1 MIRDFNYLNLIVLH
15 IGIGLLIYFLPI
27 FRQPFYLAAI
37 VYFFIQ
43 IVIAPKSKKTI
54 SVLFACSYIIAGES
68 LFRMTGG
75 GLFYEI
81 SKYMVI
87 LFVLFGMFYSGL
99 SNRGYPYLIYLMAL
113 VPAVVLASVNL
124 GYDLRFR
131 SSVAFVLSGPV
142 TLGVSALYCY
152 EKRIT
157 KNEMLDII
165 KYLSL
170 PVVSMTTY
178 LFLYTPS
185 IKETLSGTGS
195 NFAASGGF
203 GPNQVATILGLGIFA
218 FTVRFFLKSP
228 SLLLKSVNGII
239 IIAIAFRALVTF
251 SRGGVFTAILMIA
264 AFLGLLYLQSGFKQ
278 KQGIIGTFI
287 FFSLFGMATWVVSKD
302 QTNGLIE
309 NRYANQDAAGRS
321 KDDISTGRVDLFMD
335 ELDGFLSNPF
345 VGVGASGMKK
355 VRLEK
360 EGQIIASHNEISRL
374 LSEHG
379 MLGILIIGILLLTP
393 LNMRRRSNK
402 NIFFYA
408 FLVFWFATIN
418 HSAMRLAA
426 PGFIYALALLHVTND
441 KNIIHR
447 KRVVQ

>member
-1 MIRDFNYLNLIVLH
+1 MIKDLNYLRLILLH
-15 IGIGLLIYFLPI
+15 VIIGILIYFLPI
-27 FRQPFYLAAI
+27 FRQPFYLLAI

-43 IVIAPKSKKTI
+43 IIIASKSKKTI
-54 SVLFACSYIIAGES
+54 SVLLACAYIIAGES

-81 SKYMVI
+81 SKYLVI
-87 LFVLFGMFYSGL
+87 LFVVFGMFYSGI
-99 SNRGYPYLIYLMAL
+99 SNKAYLYMIYLILL
-113 VPAVVLASVNL
+113 VPAVFLASINL

-142 TLGVSALYCY
+142 TLGVAALYCY

-170 PVVSMTTY
+170 PIVSMTTY
-178 LFLYTPS
+178 LFIYTPS
-185 IKETLSGTGS
+185 IKETLSGTAS

-203 GPNQVATILGLGIFA
+203 GPNQVATILGLGIFT

-228 SLLLKSVNGII
+228 SLLLKLVNGGI

-278 KQGIIGTFI
+278 KQGIMGTFI
-287 FFSLFGMATWVVSKD
+287 FFSLFAITTWVVSKD
-302 QTNGLIE
+302 QTDGLIE
-309 NRYANQDAAGRS
+309 KRYANQDATGTS
-321 KDDISTGRVDLFMD
+321 KEDISTGRLDLFMD
-335 ELDGFLSNPF
+335 ELDGFISNPF

-355 VRLEK
+355 IRLERQ
-360 EGQIIASHNEISRL
+360 GQIIASHNEISRL

-379 MLGILIIGILLLTP
+379 MLGVLIMCILLFKP
-393 LNMRRRSNK
+393 LNMRRRSNR

-447 KRVVQ
+447 KRLIQ